1 MQMIQNFFECRPLLG
16 EVRKWNRCQP
26 AYQKPEVIIVEQMNS
41 AKISTIFYIY
51 SRKLA
56 VEA

>member
-1 MQMIQNFFECRPLLG
+1 MIQNYFECRPLLG

-26 AYQKPEVIIVEQMNS
+26 AYQKIEVVIDEQINS
-41 AKISTIFYIY
+41 AMMSTIFYTY

-56 VEA
+56 VEE